1 MVLNSLPNF
10 IAETNKVDHKGP
22 WASTSYLQTLT
33 KFTTYSKQ
41 AILIVKN
48 VCTFHEGT
56 RLKAKVKRGT
66 HTSTAHWG
74 ARGTGTTFEIVRL
87 TSTRWHNHDLT
98 NGTQQR
104 NNLKVMSFVFEFKN
118 A

>member
-1 MVLNSLPNF
+1 VLQ
-10 IAETNKVDHKGP
+10 
-22 WASTSYLQTLT
+22 QTLT
-33 KFTTYSKQ
+33 KFTIYNKQ

-98 NGTQQR
+98 NGTQQYQR